1 MRNVIHIS
9 SLASSNRNRRRE
21 GVETVSEQ
29 RVIRRYKAPL
39 VLSNVVDL
47 ARHVIVSTNDVDL
60 PLEEE
65 ALV

>member
-9 SLASSNRNRRRE
+9 SLTSSDRNRRRE

-47 ARHVIVSTNDVDL
+47 ARHVVISANDVDL
-60 PLEEE
+60 SLEEE
-65 ALV
+65 TLV

>member
-9 SLASSNRNRRRE
+9 SLTSSNRNRRRE

-47 ARHVIVSTNDVDL
+47 ARHVIVSANDVDL